1 MFGKSEGGEL
11 LDMTDDGFDDVAPVE
26 QSLVE
31 ERHREAFHVAPDPRH
46 QDKAAAEQF
55 VREILADVA
64 FVAEQ
69 FPDQLA
75 GQLWHRRGVM
85 DVAGRQRERD
95 DLTLMVEHQMELEAE
110 EPADAGLAAP
120 GQAGKHLMAVDAT
133 RVTHRQGHGDSVLEL
148 LHVPRQKFN
157 RLICSRACILV
168 AAEICWR
175 WSRRAWH
182 AWCTNLSETLYEYI
196 YGRSIYTP
204 DSGSMVSDIR
214 RVRGRLHRSASPED
228 WTQASAL

>member
-1 MFGKSEGGEL
+1 MCSHVTLHSHYCQAVNITCGPLYLPQGEPPALPGWLSEFDISGSMF
-11 LDMTDDGFDDVAPVE
+11 FAVWARIARVC
-26 QSLVE
+26 
-31 ERHREAFHVAPDPRH
+31 
-46 QDKAAAEQF
+46 AAA
-55 VREILADVA
+55 LY
-64 FVAEQ
+64 
-69 FPDQLA
+69 
-75 GQLWHRRGVM
+75 
-85 DVAGRQRERD
+85 
-95 DLTLMVEHQMELEAE
+95 
-110 EPADAGLAAP
+110 
-120 GQAGKHLMAVDAT
+120 
-133 RVTHRQGHGDSVLEL
+133 HGDSVLEL

-204 DSGSMVSDIR
+204 DSGSMVSDVR

>member
-1 MFGKSEGGEL
+1 MNHAGFLDWFLQHEVVFSCAPARSSILGRGERRCR
-11 LDMTDDGFDDVAPVE
+11 DD
-26 QSLVE
+26 
-31 ERHREAFHVAPDPRH
+31 
-46 QDKAAAEQF
+46 
-55 VREILADVA
+55 
-64 FVAEQ
+64 
-69 FPDQLA
+69 
-75 GQLWHRRGVM
+75 RGVERGLRRS
-85 DVAGRQRERD
+85 ARPAQR
-95 DLTLMVEHQMELEAE
+95 
-110 EPADAGLAAP
+110 PAA
-120 GQAGKHLMAVDAT
+120 
-133 RVTHRQGHGDSVLEL
+133 HGDSVLEL

-204 DSGSMVSDIR
+204 DSGSMVSDVR